1 MSANDQTLYYFNKA
15 AAAMQL
21 SEPIRMMLSRPWRTI
36 SVKIPMEM
44 DNGSMQVFTGFRVQH
59 NKGRGPCKGGL
70 RYHPTLDLEHSNSLA
85 SLMTWK
91 TALID
96 IPFGGAKGGINCNP
110 REMTEKELETVT
122 RKFISAMHESIGPYK
137 DIPAPDVN
145 TTSQVMAWIMD
156 EYSKINGYSPAVVT
170 GKPIELQ
177 GSQGRT
183 QATGQGIVYIVQNL
197 LEDLQKPLEGCRFV
211 IQGFGY
217 VGSWTALLL
226 YRLGGKIL
234 AVSDYTGGV
243 YDPEGLDIPR
253 LFEFCSQGNN
263 LSGVPGYNHV
273 SNDELLVLPCDILIP
288 AALGD
293 CIHAGNARSIAAQY
307 VVEGANSPV
316 TPDADEI
323 LHEKGVTVVPD
334 ILANAGGVCVSY
346 FEWTQNIQ
354 QFQWS
359 EEDVNSRLR
368 IKMRSAYQ
376 TVVKVAKQ
384 KNVDLRTAAFMIA
397 IGRVGKAT
405 ALSGI

>member
-1 MSANDQTLYYFNKA
+1 MSIFDQTLYYFNKA
-15 AAAMQL
+15 ANAMHL
-21 SEPIRMMLSRPWRTI
+21 SEPIKLMLAQPWRTV
-36 SVKIPMEM
+36 SVKIPVEME
-44 DNGSMQVFTGFRVQH
+44 DGSMKVFTGFRVQH

-70 RYHPTLDLEHSNSLA
+70 RFHPTLDIEHSNSLA

-96 IPFGGAKGGINCNP
+96 IPFGGAKGGINCDP
-110 REMTEKELETVT
+110 RQMTEKELEAVT
-122 RKFISAMHESIGPYK
+122 RKFVSAMHEAIGPYK

-145 TTSQVMAWIMD
+145 TTAQVMAWIMD

-183 QATGQGIVYIVQNL
+183 AATGQGVVYIIENL
-197 LEDLQKPLEGCRFV
+197 LEELQQDISQCSFV
-211 IQGFGY
+211 IQGFGN
-217 VGSWTALLL
+217 VGSYAALILH
-226 YRLGGKIL
+226 RLGGKVL
-234 AVSDYTGGV
+234 AVSDYTGGI
-243 YDPEGLDIPR
+243 YSEEGLDIPR
-253 LFEFCSQGNN
+253 LFEMCSAGAT
-263 LSGVPGYNHV
+263 LDSIPGYRHI
-273 SNDELLVLPCDILIP
+273 SNEELLCLPCDFLVP

-293 CIHAGNARSIAAQY
+293 CIHKGNAGDLQCKYLIEA
-307 VVEGANSPV
+307 ANSPV

-323 LHEKGVTVVPD
+323 LTKRGVMVVPD

-359 EEDVNSRLR
+359 EEDVNARLR
-368 IKMRSAYQ
+368 IKMRTAFQ
-376 TVVKVAKQ
+376 TVRKVSKQ
-384 KNVDLRTAAFMIA
+384 KDVDMRTAAFMIA

>member
-211 IQGFGY
+211 IQGFGN

>member
-15 AAAMQL
+15 ANAMHL
-21 SEPIRMMLSRPWRTI
+21 SEPIMMMLSRPWRTI

-44 DNGSMQVFTGFRVQH
+44 ENGSMKVFTGFRVQH

-70 RYHPTLDLEHSNSLA
+70 RYHPTMDLEHSNSLA

-91 TALID
+91 TALVD

-145 TTSQVMAWIMD
+145 TTPQVMAWIMD

-170 GKPIELQ
+170 GKPLELQ

-183 QATGQGIVYIVQNL
+183 AATGQGVVYVIQNL
-197 LEDLQKPLEGCRFV
+197 LEDLKYPIEESTFV
-211 IQGFGY
+211 IQGFGN
-217 VGSWTALLL
+217 VGSWAALILH
-226 YRLGGKIL
+226 RLGGKVL

-243 YDPEGLDIPR
+243 YSQEGLDIPR
-253 LFEFCSQGNN
+253 LFQYCSEGGT
-263 LSGVPGYNHV
+263 LASVPGYTHV
-273 SNDELLVLPCDILIP
+273 TNDELLALPCDFLIP

-293 CIHAGNARSIAAQY
+293 CIHQSNAHSINCKYIIEAAN
-307 VVEGANSPV
+307 APV
-316 TPDADEI
+316 TPEADEI
-323 LHEKGVTVVPD
+323 LQKRDILLMPD

-359 EEDVNSRLR
+359 EEEVNSRLR
-368 IKMRSAYQ
+368 TKMRSAYQ
-376 TVVKVAKQ
+376 TVCKVAKQ
-384 KNVDLRTAAFMIA
+384 KGVDLRTAAFMIA